1 MKNRNFKKHLN
12 NEQKMENKE
21 HKDYFKE
28 VAERAKKAQ
37 SEQVHTSGKNM
48 FAIDTTE
55 NTKNEDLKCF
65 LKELK
70 QLGVSV
76 ITTPNGDINNI
87 TALRDEHENSIIFI
101 DETNNFETPENKLLL
116 DSVIELL
123 KCKKTT
129 NGGI

>member
-1 MKNRNFKKHLN
+1 MKNRNFKTNLN
-12 NEQKMENKE
+12 NERKMETKE
-21 HKDYFKE
+21 NKDYFKE
-28 VAERAKKAQ
+28 VAERAKKVQ

-48 FAIDTTE
+48 FAIDTSE
-55 NTKNEDLKCF
+55 NIKKEDLKCF
-65 LKELK
+65 LEELK
-70 QLGVSV
+70 QSGVSV
-76 ITTPNGDINNI
+76 ITTPNGDLNNI
-87 TALRDEHENSIIFI
+87 KSLRDEHKNSIIFI